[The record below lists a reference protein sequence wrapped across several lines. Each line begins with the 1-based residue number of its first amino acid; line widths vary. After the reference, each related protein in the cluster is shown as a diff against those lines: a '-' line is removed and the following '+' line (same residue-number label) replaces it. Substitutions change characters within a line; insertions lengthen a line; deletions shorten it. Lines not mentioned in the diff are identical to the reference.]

1 MKAFK
6 LLSSQESQ
14 QLLSRLKIR
23 FEQNMHRHPN
33 LNWNDLDGRLRHN
46 PEKLWSIYEME
57 RTGGEPDVVLS
68 IAFDG
73 IYRFYDCCIETP
85 KGRRSLCYDQQAL
98 DARKENKPLNN
109 VIDVARAM
117 GVQLLSE
124 QQYRHLQTI
133 FNFDYKTSSWI
144 KTPEAVRNQGGA
156 LFCDYRYGE
165 VFTYHN
171 GAQSYY
177 ASRGFRVFIDIK

>member
-1 MKAFK
+1 MNKFK
-6 LLSSQESQ
+6 RLSSQESK
-14 QLLSRLKIR
+14 QLFTILKNR
-23 FEQNMHRHPN
+23 FEQNMGRHPN
-33 LNWNDLDGRLRHN
+33 SMWSDVEEKLIHN

-68 IAFDG
+68 IASDG
-73 IYRFYDCCIETP
+73 VYRFYDCCIETP
-85 KGRRSLCYDQQAL
+85 KGRRSLCYDRQAL
-98 DARKENKPLNN
+98 DARKENKPIDN
-109 VIDVARAM
+109 VIDFAQAM

-133 FNFDYKTSSWI
+133 FNFDFKTSSWI
-144 KTPEAVRNQGGA
+144 ETPETVRNQGGA
-156 LFCDYRYGE
+156 LFCDYRYGQ

-177 ASRGFRVFIDIK
+177 ASRGFRAFIEI